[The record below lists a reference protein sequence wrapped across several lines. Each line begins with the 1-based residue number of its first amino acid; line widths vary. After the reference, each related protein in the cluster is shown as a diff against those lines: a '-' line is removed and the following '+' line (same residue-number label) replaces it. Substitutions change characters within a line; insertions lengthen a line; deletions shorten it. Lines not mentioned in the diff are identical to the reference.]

1 VVRILKTIAVS
12 DEVYRK
18 LISIKG
24 DRTFSQVIDELI
36 RRDVERR
43 VEKLIE
49 VAASRPEGVEDLEEI
64 VESIR
69 KLFRVKF
76 RSFY

>member
-1 VVRILKTIAVS
+1 MVRILKTIAVS

>member
-1 VVRILKTIAVS
+1 VVRILKTITVS

>member
-1 VVRILKTIAVS
+1 VVRILKTITVS

-69 KLFRVKF
+69 KLFRMRF
-76 RSFY
+76 

>member
-1 VVRILKTIAVS
+1 MKTITIS
-12 DEVYRK
+12 DEVYKK

-69 KLFRVKF
+69 KLFRMRF
-76 RSFY
+76 

>member
-1 VVRILKTIAVS
+1 VVRILKTITIS
-12 DEVYRK
+12 DEVYKK

>member
-1 VVRILKTIAVS
+1 MKTITVS

-69 KLFRVKF
+69 KLFRVRF
-76 RSFY
+76 

>member
-1 VVRILKTIAVS
+1 MVRILKTITVS

>member
-1 VVRILKTIAVS
+1 MVRILKTITIS
-12 DEVYRK
+12 DEVYKK

>member
-1 VVRILKTIAVS
+1 MKTITVS